1 MISLVNLVE
10 IIGRYLVLKVFDNK
24 YLTHKLIFKSFNFNF
39 NEFMAQK
46 NKNIIMTIT

>member
-1 MISLVNLVE
+1 MISLVNFVE

-24 YLTHKLIFKSFNFNF
+24 YLTHKLTFKSFNF